1 MAWRG
6 CTLPARAGAALIL
19 LCIAATGCGGPA
31 APAATPSPVA
41 GTTAPAT
48 LAVATA
54 TRAAAPATQPA
65 AAAGAT
71 VGTAVGSPTA
81 AQLAPEGSPAALA
94 SPAGAAPV
102 RAANWEFTV
111 ERVVR
116 TRTLVWRDRPGQ
128 VETAKENREEARG
141 EWVVVYLAVK
151 NVGTEP
157 VNITRFDFELQDG
170 TGQRYPAA
178 ESIAPAQYEF
188 WVESQGLRNL
198 AAKWRPGAGTRT
210 ALLYD
215 LPAGTTG
222 LKLVYTKTGTAID
235 LPEG

>member
-65 AAAGAT
+65 AAAGTT
-71 VGTAVGSPTA
+71 VSTAVGQPTA
-81 AQLAPEGSPAALA
+81 AQPAGSPAAGA
-94 SPAGAAPV
+94 SPGGGGVTV
-102 RAANWEFTV
+102 RDANWEFTI

-116 TRTLVWRDRPGQ
+116 TRTLVWKDRPGQ